1 MGSAVESARGGWGF
15 CTIRS
20 IAAACRRRVASLL
33 TQFPPRDR
41 EGSGKPRGARWGGE
55 RGTPWGT
62 AGSAMGRIVE
72 RAMRPARCG
81 WGFCTIRRIA
91 TACRRRVESLLT
103 QFPPRDR
110 EESGK
115 PRGVRW
121 GGKWG
126 APWSPVGSTVGRRA
140 GNPVGHGGER
150 GGESAAR
157 RKVGSAVESARGGW
171 GFCTIRRIATACRR
185 RVASLL
191 TQFPPRGGR
200 RARNPADTPRRSSL
214 TRGTRCRTR
223 GKHGREVRSCPHG
236 QRSGSAPTR
245 TPAPAVSQVSHR
257 SFDHPSGAPD
267 PE

>member
-1 MGSAVESARGGWGF
+1 MGHGGERGGESAARRKVGSAVESARGGWGF
-15 CTIRS
+15 CTIRR

-33 TQFPPRDR
+33 VQFPPRDR

-72 RAMRPARCG
+72 RAM
-81 WGFCTIRRIA
+81 
-91 TACRRRVESLLT
+91 
-103 QFPPRDR
+103 
-110 EESGK
+110 
-115 PRGVRW
+115 
-121 GGKWG
+121 
-126 APWSPVGSTVGRRA
+126 GR
-140 GNPVGHGGER
+140 
-150 GGESAAR
+150 
-157 RKVGSAVESARGGW
+157 ARGGW

-191 TQFPPRGGR
+191 TQFPPRDREESGK
-200 RARNPADTPRRSSL
+200 P
-214 TRGTRCRTR
+214 RGTRCRTR

>member
-1 MGSAVESARGGWGF
+1 MIFRGLSTRPGRTRAQLPHPWRAVGSTVGSAVGRRVGNPVGHGGERRGARRGARWGTVGSAMGRIVERAMGRARGGWGF
-15 CTIRS
+15 CTIRR

-33 TQFPPRDR
+33 VQFPPRDR
-41 EGSGKPRGARWGGE
+41 EESGKPRGARWGARWGGE

-72 RAMRPARCG
+72 RAMRP
-81 WGFCTIRRIA
+81 
-91 TACRRRVESLLT
+91 
-103 QFPPRDR
+103 
-110 EESGK
+110 
-115 PRGVRW
+115 
-121 GGKWG
+121 
-126 APWSPVGSTVGRRA
+126 
-140 GNPVGHGGER
+140 
-150 GGESAAR
+150 
-157 RKVGSAVESARGGW
+157 ARGGW

>member
-1 MGSAVESARGGWGF
+1 MIFRGLSTRPGRTRAQLPHPWRAVGSTVGSAVGRRVGNPVGHGGERGGA
-15 CTIRS
+15 R
-20 IAAACRRRVASLL
+20 
-33 TQFPPRDR
+33 
-41 EGSGKPRGARWGGE
+41 RGARWG
-55 RGTPWGT
+55 TV
-62 AGSAMGRIVE
+62 GSAVGRIVE
-72 RAMRPARCG
+72 RAMRPARC
-81 WGFCTIRRIA
+81 
-91 TACRRRVESLLT
+91 
-103 QFPPRDR
+103 
-110 EESGK
+110 
-115 PRGVRW
+115 
-121 GGKWG
+121 
-126 APWSPVGSTVGRRA
+126 
-140 GNPVGHGGER
+140 
-150 GGESAAR
+150 
-157 RKVGSAVESARGGW
+157 GW

-236 QRSGSAPTR
+236 QRSGGAPTR

>member
-1 MGSAVESARGGWGF
+1 MIFRGLSTRPGRTRAQLPHPWRAVGSTVGSAVGRRVGNPVGHGGERGGESAARRKVGSAVESARGGWGF

-72 RAMRPARCG
+72 RAMGRARGG

-110 EESGK
+110 EGSGK
-115 PRGVRW
+115 P
-121 GGKWG
+121 
-126 APWSPVGSTVGRRA
+126 
-140 GNPVGHGGER
+140 
-150 GGESAAR
+150 
-157 RKVGSAVESARGGW
+157 
-171 GFCTIRRIATACRR
+171 
-185 RVASLL
+185 
-191 TQFPPRGGR
+191 
-200 RARNPADTPRRSSL
+200 
-214 TRGTRCRTR
+214 RGTRCRTR
-223 GKHGREVRSCPHG
+223 GQHGREVRSCPHG
-236 QRSGSAPTR
+236 QRSGGAPTR
-245 TPAPAVSQVSHR
+245 TPAPNPAVSQVSHR

>member
-1 MGSAVESARGGWGF
+1 MIFRGLSTRPGRTRAQLPHPWRAVGSTVGSAVGRRVGNPVGHGGERGGESAARRKVGSAVESARGGWGF

-55 RGTPWGT
+55 RETPWGT
-62 AGSAMGRIVE
+62 VGSAVGRIVE
-72 RAMRPARCG
+72 RAM
-81 WGFCTIRRIA
+81 
-91 TACRRRVESLLT
+91 
-103 QFPPRDR
+103 
-110 EESGK
+110 
-115 PRGVRW
+115 
-121 GGKWG
+121 
-126 APWSPVGSTVGRRA
+126 
-140 GNPVGHGGER
+140 ER
-150 GGESAAR
+150 
-157 RKVGSAVESARGGW
+157 ARGGW
-171 GFCTIRRIATACRR
+171 GFCTIRRIAAACRR
-185 RVASLL
+185 RVESLL

-236 QRSGSAPTR
+236 QRSGGAPTR